1 MIRRDNCTV
10 KLVHIIIGIGN
21 EQHLS
26 LKREGLFATWLKK
39 QILF

>member
-1 MIRRDNCTV
+1 MIRRDKCAV
-10 KLVHIIIGIGN
+10 KLVHIIIGN

-26 LKREGLFATWLKK
+26 LKREGFFATWLKK